1 MLSRLWADSGR
12 WHLPAQHAWPR
23 VETSTRRLRPLRA
36 GRPDLRSARSATAW
50 REQRRRRAPK
60 CRWCGGAAARE
71 RQPAVIAPPL
81 HERYA
86 FFESNARNGRRQR
99 GLPLLQRYRDQIR
112 LDDAR
117 LAELRPGKRGAVFA
131 MRGWATAPDHGVA
144 ILGLPTGYGKSELIA
159 LAPFLFGSR
168 RVLLPCSPRLPPTGR
183 SGGSQPRE
191 HIPTGTSVAT
201 GTARRAA
208 GRRRIS
214 TAEARVQVPAW
225 NADRECVRARTL
237 CLPVRC
243 RMLM

>member
-1 MLSRLWADSGR
+1 MAPPCAARLAARGNVNKAV
-12 WHLPAQHAWPR
+12 PA
-23 VETSTRRLRPLRA
+23 TA
-36 GRPDLRSARSATAW
+36 GRPAGSAVGAFRHRVEGAAPPP
-50 REQRRRRAPK
+50 RAKVPG
-60 CRWCGGAAARE
+60 CGGAAARE